1 MTQDYLENIITFA
14 QLTNICYLCKA
25 KLDFGGEI
33 VKITIKNDEGACYAF
48 QPEPADHP
56 MTYADL
62 NAVCNFCKSEM
73 DEGIRLVKITIED
86 KEGICYSFPED
97 FNLDNINS

>member
-14 QLTNICYLCKA
+14 QLTTICYLCKYE
-25 KLDFGGEI
+25 LDFGGEI

-62 NAVCNFCKSEM
+62 NAIFNFCKFEM
-73 DEGIRLVKITIED
+73 DEGRRFVKITIED
-86 KEGICYSFPED
+86 KEGICYSFPEY
-97 FNLDNINS
+97 FNINS